1 MVTGVSRG
9 VRLFFPAQLDD
20 KRIVAVIATG
30 SQFTHLSTSMA
41 RTLGLSEP
49 VLARDRTVTLHDA
62 TGAVL
67 TSRVHRF
74 AKLEVGGILVR
85 NPEINVT
92 DLKLTEA
99 DIVMGV
105 DFLSSRR
112 LWLSYG
118 SRRIFLST

>member
-49 VLARDRTVTLHDA
+49 VLARDRTVTIHDA

-74 AKLEVGGILVR
+74 AKLGPPPAFPIR
-85 NPEINVT
+85 RRRW
-92 DLKLTEA
+92 DAAA
-99 DIVMGV
+99 DAAAYAVAG
-105 DFLSSRR
+105 R
-112 LWLSYG
+112 LDDAG
-118 SRRIFLST
+118 